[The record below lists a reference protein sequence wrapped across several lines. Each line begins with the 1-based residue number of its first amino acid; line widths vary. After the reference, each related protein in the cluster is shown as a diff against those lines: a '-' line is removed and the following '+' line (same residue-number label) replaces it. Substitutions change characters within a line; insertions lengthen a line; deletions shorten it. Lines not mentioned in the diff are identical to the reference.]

1 MGTSVPL
8 GNLTKYLEVINFG
21 LKAYPGG
28 VESYG
33 NWDKVLLFGQ
43 YAVCNLSLNPA
54 DICKVICPLTSVYP

>member
-1 MGTSVPL
+1 MRTSVPL
-8 GNLTKYLEVINFG
+8 GNPTKYLELISFG

-43 YAVCNLSLNPA
+43 YAVYNLSLNHTFA
-54 DICKVICPLTSVYP
+54 KLFVH